1 MKTALVTGGASGIG
15 EATAK
20 RLARTMRVV
29 IADINGDKAERT
41 AAGLRKDGFDAH
53 SVEADVSEG
62 SDVRRMTDKVI
73 NDHGPIHALF
83 NNAGRFAPQESLDIA
98 RSEWDRLMAIHVKS
112 VFLCCKAVLP
122 SMIERGAGTIVNMS
136 SDYAVRGMLR
146 GALYAAAKS
155 AIFSLTKS
163 LALEFAAFGIRV
175 NAVGPGPIE
184 TPLLKG
190 AMTDEEWRRFRG
202 ERAKLVPMGRLGQP
216 DEVAAVVAFLLSE
229 KASYITGQI
238 IHPNGGQLS
247 W

>member
-1 MKTALVTGGASGIG
+1 METALVTGGASGIG
-15 EATAK
+15 EATAR
-20 RLARTMRVV
+20 RLARTMRVIV
-29 IADINGDKAERT
+29 VDIDGDRAAQT
-41 AAGLRKDGFDAH
+41 AAAIRKNGFEAH
-53 SVEADVSEG
+53 AIEADVSQA
-62 SDVRRMTDKVI
+62 SAVRHMTDKVVSE
-73 NDHGPIHALF
+73 HGPIHKLF
-83 NNAGRFAPQESLDIA
+83 NNAGRFAPQDSMDIT
-98 RSEWDRLMAIHVKS
+98 RTEWDRLMAVHVKS
-112 VFLCCKAVLP
+112 VFLCCQAILP
-122 SMIERGAGTIVNMS
+122 VMIERGTGAIVNMS

-163 LALEFAAFGIRV
+163 LALEFASAGIRF

-190 AMTDEEWRRFRG
+190 TMNEDEWQRFRA
-202 ERAKLVPMGRLGQP
+202 ERAKLVPMGRLGSP
-216 DEVAAVVAFLLSE
+216 DEVAAVVEFLLSD

>member
-15 EATAK
+15 EATAR

-29 IADINGDKAERT
+29 VADINGDKAEQT
-41 AAGLRKDGFDAH
+41 AAALRKDGFEAY
-53 SVEADVSEG
+53 SVETDVSQA
-62 SDVRRMTDKVI
+62 SAVRRMTDTIVAE
-73 NDHGPIHALF
+73 HGPIHTLF
-83 NNAGRFAPQESLDIA
+83 NNAGRFAPQDSLEIA
-98 RSEWDRLMAIHVKS
+98 RTEWDRLMAIHVKS

-122 SMIERGAGTIVNMS
+122 SMIERGAGAIVNMS

-163 LALEFAAFGIRV
+163 LALEFAASGIRV

-190 AMTDEEWRRFRG
+190 PMTEDEWQHFRA

-216 DEVAAVVAFLLSE
+216 DEVAAVVAFLLSD